1 MRPRGRGVV
10 RRAFARGAWLRAA
23 AAACALA
30 FASSA
35 DAQLVVDP
43 GTVIRTVETS
53 LWSPPSPDP
62 SGITY
67 RPDTGQLI
75 TCDAE
80 VEEVVQGVT
89 HYQGVNVWTHTRTGV
104 VQSTYT
110 TVGYS
115 NEPTGVAF
123 DPAGG
128 RLWFAD
134 DVRGSIHQVLFGSDG
149 VFGTAD
155 DVITDLD
162 DVDSTG
168 CNDIEDVT
176 YDNLNNR
183 LYVASG
189 GGQEI
194 CRLDRGPNGVFD
206 GLPPTGDDV
215 VTTFSVAQ
223 YGILDPEG
231 IVYDPFW
238 NTLVVADRSTRD
250 LYELTPSGG
259 LLRRI
264 DVNFP
269 GGTKPAGVTI
279 APGTTN
285 PSLRNYYVVDRRVD
299 NDGDPF
305 ENDGRL
311 FEVVAVPLGG
321 NGAPVVDAGPSQTV
335 AWPTNSVNLN
345 GFVSDDGHPYPP
357 STVTVLWSKQSGPGT
372 VGFANPNQAST
383 IASFST
389 PGGYVLQLA
398 ANDSSLSALDT
409 VTVTVSAGVSL
420 ALSITG
426 PGEVT
431 LSPPG
436 GSYAFGQSVTLSAAP
451 YPGARFAGWSGDLS
465 GSTSPATLVMNGNKS
480 VTASFVGTSV
490 GCGMGPELAL
500 LLPLLALLSRRQRT
514 GSGRAS

>member
-1 MRPRGRGVV
+1 MAGARGV
-10 RRAFARGAWLRAA
+10 RRASVRGAWLRL
-23 AAACALA
+23 ACAVFALA
-30 FASSA
+30 LAA
-35 DAQLVVDP
+35 PAGAQVVDP
-43 GTVIRTVETS
+43 GTVIRTIQTS
-53 LWSPPSPDP
+53 QWSPPSPDP
-62 SGITY
+62 SGVTY

-115 NEPTGVAF
+115 NEPTGIAF

-128 RLWFAD
+128 RLWIAD
-134 DVRGSIHQVLFGSDG
+134 DVRGSIHQILFGSDG
-149 VFGTAD
+149 IFGTAD

-162 DVDSTG
+162 HVNSTG
-168 CNDIEDVT
+168 CDDIEDVT

-183 LYVASG
+183 LFVASG

-194 CRLDRGPNGVFD
+194 CRVDRGPNGVFD

-223 YGILDPEG
+223 YGITDPEG

-238 NTLVVADRSTRD
+238 NTLVVADRGTRD
-250 LYELTPSGG
+250 LYELTPSAG

-299 NDGDPF
+299 NDVDPF

-321 NGAPVVDAGPSQTV
+321 NGAPVVDAGPSQTIS
-335 AWPTNSVNLN
+335 WPTNSVNLN
-345 GFVSDDGHPYPP
+345 GFVSDDGHPFPP

-372 VGFANPNQAST
+372 VGFADPNAVDT

-389 PGGYVLQLA
+389 PGSYVLQLV
-398 ANDSSLSALDT
+398 ANDSSLNALDT
-409 VTVTVSAGVSL
+409 TGITISQGTTLSL
-420 ALSITG
+420 VVNG
-426 PGEVT
+426 PGNVS

-436 GSYAFGQSVTLSAAP
+436 GSYTFGQSVTLTAMPHS
-451 YPGARFAGWSGDLS
+451 GARFVNWSGDLQ
-465 GSTSPATLVMNGNKS
+465 GTTSPATLVMNGDKT
-480 VTASFVGTSV
+480 VTATFAGASA

-500 LLPLLALLSRRQRT
+500 LLPLLGLLSRRQRAR
-514 GSGRAS
+514 SARAG

>member
-1 MRPRGRGVV
+1 VRGISLFAALVV
-10 RRAFARGAWLRAA
+10 VCASAAGA
-23 AAACALA
+23 
-30 FASSA
+30 
-35 DAQLVVDP
+35 QVTVDP
-43 GTVIRTVETS
+43 GTVIHTIQTS
-53 LWSPPSPDP
+53 LWDPPAPDP
-62 SGITY
+62 SGVAY

-89 HYQGVNVWTHTRTGV
+89 LYEGVNVWTTTRTGI

-149 VFGTAD
+149 IFGTGD

-168 CNDIEDVT
+168 CDDLEDVT

-183 LYVASG
+183 LFIASG
-189 GGQEI
+189 GSQEI

-223 YGILDPEG
+223 YGITDPEG

-238 NTLVVADRSTRD
+238 NTLVVADRGTRD
-250 LYELTPSGG
+250 LYELTPSAG

-269 GGTKPAGVTI
+269 GGTKPAGVAI

-285 PSLRNYYVVDRRVD
+285 PMLRNYYVVDRRVD
-299 NDGDPF
+299 NDTDPF

-321 NGAPVVDAGPSQTV
+321 NGAPVVDAGPSQTIN
-335 AWPTNSVNLN
+335 WPTNSLTLS
-345 GFVSDDGHPYPP
+345 GFVSDDGHPFPP
-357 STVTVLWSKQSGPGT
+357 STLTLLWSKQSGPGT
-372 VGFANPNQAST
+372 VGFANPNQANT
-383 IASFST
+383 VASFST
-389 PGGYVLQLA
+389 PGVYVLQLV
-398 ANDSSLSALDT
+398 ANDSSLSTLDS
-409 VTVTVSAGVSL
+409 VAITVSDDANL
-420 ALSITG
+420 ALSISG
-426 PGEVT
+426 PGSVT
-431 LSPPG
+431 LDPPG
-436 GSYAFGQSVTLSAAP
+436 GSYEFGQVVTLTASP
-451 YPGARFAGWSGDLS
+451 YSGASFAGWSGDLS
-465 GSTSPATLVMNGNKS
+465 GSASPATLVMDGDKS
-480 VTASFVGTSV
+480 VTASFVGTGV
-490 GCGMGPELAL
+490 GGCGIGPELAAL
-500 LLPLLALLSRRQRT
+500 VPLLSLLSRRQRT
-514 GSGRAS
+514 RSSRAS

>member
-1 MRPRGRGVV
+1 MVEGEGEARHV
-10 RRAFARGAWLRAA
+10 RGAWLRGIAA
-23 AAACALA
+23 ASALLCATAAE
-30 FASSA
+30 
-35 DAQLVVDP
+35 AQLVVDP
-43 GTVIRTVETS
+43 GTVIRTIETS

-62 SGITY
+62 SGVTY

-80 VEEVVQGVT
+80 VEEVVMGVT

-115 NEPTGVAF
+115 NEPTGIAF

-128 RLWFAD
+128 RLWIAD
-134 DVRGSIHQVLFGSDG
+134 DVRGAIHQVLFGPDG

-162 DVDSTG
+162 HVDSTG
-168 CNDIEDVT
+168 CDDIEDVA

-183 LYVASG
+183 LFVASG
-189 GGQEI
+189 GGLEI
-194 CRLDRGPNGVFD
+194 CRVDRGPNGVFD

-215 VTTFSVAQ
+215 VTTFDVGQ

-238 NTLVVADRSTRD
+238 NTLVVADRNTRD

-299 NDGDPF
+299 NDVDPN

-321 NGAPVVDAGPSQTV
+321 NGAPVVDAGPSQSLS
-335 AWPTNSVNLN
+335 WPTNSTTLN
-345 GFVSDDGHPYPP
+345 GFVGDDGHPYPP

-372 VGFANPNQAST
+372 VGFSNPNQAST
-383 IASFST
+383 IVSFST
-389 PGGYVLQLA
+389 PGVYVLQLVG
-398 ANDSSLSALDT
+398 NDSALSTLDT
-409 VTVTVSAGVSL
+409 VAITVGQTVTLSVVVS
-420 ALSITG
+420 G
-426 PGEVT
+426 PGNVT
-431 LSPPG
+431 VSPPG
-436 GSYAFGQSVTLSAAP
+436 GSYTFGQNVTLTAAP
-451 YPGARFAGWSGDLS
+451 AAGAVFTGWSGALS
-465 GSTSPATLVMNGNKS
+465 GTTNPQTLAMNGDKS
-480 VTASFVGTSV
+480 VTASFVSIAG

-500 LLPLLALLSRRQRT
+500 LLPLLGFFRRQRARRT
-514 GSGRAS
+514 HVH

>member
-1 MRPRGRGVV
+1 MEGSE
-10 RRAFARGAWLRAA
+10 RGACRRVRVGALLLG
-23 AAACALA
+23 ALA
-30 FASSA
+30 LVCASA
-35 DAQLVVDP
+35 AEAQLVVDT
-43 GTVIRTVETS
+43 GTVINTIQTS

-62 SGITY
+62 SGIAY

-89 HYQGVNVWTHTRTGV
+89 LYQGVNVWTHTRTGV

-134 DVRGSIHQVLFGSDG
+134 DVRGSIHQV
-149 VFGTAD
+149 VFGPDGIFGTGD

-168 CNDIEDVT
+168 CDDVEDVT
-176 YDNLNNR
+176 YDNLNNQ
-183 LYVASG
+183 LFIASG
-189 GGQEI
+189 GGQEF
-194 CRLDRGPNGVFD
+194 CRLQRGPNGVFD

-215 VTTFSVAQ
+215 VTTFDVGQ
-223 YGILDPEG
+223 YGITDPEG

-238 NTLVVADRSTRD
+238 NTLVLADRGTRD
-250 LYELTPSGG
+250 LYELTPAGG

-269 GGTKPAGVTI
+269 GGTKPAGVAI

-285 PSLRNYYVVDRRVD
+285 PMLRNYYVVDRRVD
-299 NDGDPF
+299 NDTDPF

-321 NGAPVVDAGPSQTV
+321 NGAPVVDAGPPQTIS
-335 AWPTNSVNLN
+335 WPTNSVTLD

-357 STVTVLWSKQSGPGT
+357 SAVSVLWTKQSGPGT
-372 VGFANPNQAST
+372 VGFGNPNQAST

-389 PGGYVLQLA
+389 PGAYVLQLV
-398 ANDSSLSALDT
+398 ANDSSLSTLDT
-409 VTVTVSAGVSL
+409 VDITVADGVSL
-420 ALSITG
+420 ALSVTG
-426 PGEVT
+426 PGNVT

-436 GSYAFGQSVTLSAAP
+436 GSYAFGQTVTLTAQP
-451 YPGARFAGWSGDLS
+451 YSGARFNGWSGHLS
-465 GSTSPATLVMNGNKS
+465 GSANPETLVMNGDKS
-480 VTASFVGTSV
+480 VTASFTGSGT

-500 LLPLLALLSRRQRT
+500 LLPLLGLLSRRQRT
-514 GSGRAS
+514 GNARAN